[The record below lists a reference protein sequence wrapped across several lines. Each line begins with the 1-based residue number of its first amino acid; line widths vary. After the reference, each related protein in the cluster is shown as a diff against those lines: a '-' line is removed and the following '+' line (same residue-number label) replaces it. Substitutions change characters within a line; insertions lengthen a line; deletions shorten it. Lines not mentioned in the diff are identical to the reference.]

1 MASHSCVDAMV
12 KAGVKVYFYLPG
24 FLHAKLIVSDDA
36 IACIGSANMDFRS
49 FEHNFEVNAFVYQ
62 PAFAIQM
69 RHIFMHDMDRC
80 EKLIPNRW
88 LKRPLK
94 QRLAESFMRLF
105 SPLL

>member
-1 MASHSCVDAMV
+1 MPTEGLHQALQTAALGGVDVRLMLPKRSDTRTANMASHSFVDAMV

-69 RHIFMHDMDRC
+69 
-80 EKLIPNRW
+80 LI
-88 LKRPLK
+88 
-94 QRLAESFMRLF
+94 EIG
-105 SPLL
+105 